1 MSSPSSNAV
10 QAGSASSS
18 SSSAPSSPVAS
29 SVSSLSVGTDV
40 TQLDQA
46 SATSADLPPSPTKE
60 DIALPV
66 EERQAKA
73 KALKDEGNKLF
84 VVGQYE
90 AAKHQYGLAIALD
103 PFVPAFYSN
112 RAACE
117 LKLEQHGLAIEDAT
131 KAIQLDSKFSKA
143 YFRRAS
149 AHLSILDPKSALPDL
164 RIVAQLEPKNA
175 TVKAQL
181 EATVK
186 LIRRLEFEKAIKV
199 PDGAQAAD
207 TVESNLKEGSG
218 GTVVP
223 DSYIGPRIAD
233 GDDQETKHL
242 GKIDQKFIEDMI
254 EHFKNG
260 GKLHNRYSWQIIL
273 GAFRA
278 LKQEP
283 TLVDYEIP
291 EDTTVDVIG
300 DTHGQFFDFI
310 HLLNKTGPPS
320 DKHAL
325 LFNGDFVDRGSWSV
339 EIALTV
345 FAYKWLYPK
354 TTLINRGNH
363 ETSEMNKVYGFEGEC
378 KAKFGGDLTFKLFTQ
393 VFISL
398 PLATLISATKP
409 PLTGN
414 ELPDSFSI
422 AQRQPIVAKDTGF
435 KRFFVVHGG
444 LFSKDGVT
452 LDDIRAIDR
461 FKIGQP
467 GQQGL
472 MVELLWS
479 DPQAAPGRNPSKRGV
494 GLGFG
499 PDITKAW
506 CELNG
511 VTAVLRS
518 HEVRMGGY
526 EEEHEGRC
534 CTIFSAP
541 NYCDSTGNLGAFAR
555 IDDKGSIGWTRFE
568 AQPHPNIKPMAYVGN
583 AMNGMLGM

>member
-1 MSSPSSNAV
+1 MFGTKPTHFLVRNLEEASWNMS
-10 QAGSASSS
+10 GSTAQGGSSS
-18 SSSAPSSPVAS
+18 SSGSTAPSSPVAS
-29 SVSSLSVGTDV
+29 SVSSINTDV
-40 TQLDQA
+40 THLDQA
-46 SATSADLPPSPTKE
+46 SATSADVPPSPSKE
-60 DIALPV
+60 DVALPV

-73 KALKDEGNKLF
+73 KSFKDEGNK
-84 VVGQYE
+84 
-90 AAKHQYGLAIALD
+90 
-103 PFVPAFYSN
+103 
-112 RAACE
+112 
-117 LKLEQHGLAIEDAT
+117 
-131 KAIQLDSKFSKA
+131 
-143 YFRRAS
+143 
-149 AHLSILDPKSALPDL
+149 HLHRWPALPDL
-164 RIVAQLEPKNA
+164 RIVSQLEPKNA
-175 TVKAQL
+175 SVKAQL

-199 PDGAQAAD
+199 SEGVKAAE

-223 DSYIGPRIAD
+223 DSYTGPRIAQ
-233 GDDQETKHL
+233 GDDADTAHL
-242 GKIDQKFIEDMI
+242 GKIDQKFIDDMVQ
-254 EHFKNG
+254 HFKDG

-278 LKQEP
+278 LQQEP
-283 TLVDYEIP
+283 TLVDYKVP
-291 EDTTVDVIG
+291 EGTTIDVIG
-300 DTHGQFFDFI
+300 DTHGQFFDFV
-310 HLLNKTGPPS
+310 HLLNKTGAPS
-320 DKHAL
+320 ENHAL

-363 ETSEMNKVYGFEGEC
+363 ETSEMNKVYGFEGEV

-393 VFISL
+393 VFVAL
-398 PLATLISATKP
+398 PLATLITASRP
-409 PLTGN
+409 PLKGSD
-414 ELPDSFSI
+414 E
-422 AQRQPIVAKDTGF
+422 PIVAQETGL

-467 GQQGL
+467 GQAGL
-472 MVELLWS
+472 MMELLWS
-479 DPQAAPGRNPSKRGV
+479 DPQTAPGRGPSKRGV

-506 CELNG
+506 CQLNG

-555 IDDKGSIGWTRFE
+555 IDDQGSIGWTVFE

-583 AMNGMLGM
+583 AMNGMLGG

>member
-1 MSSPSSNAV
+1 MSSSTSPQVDSCPSSN
-10 QAGSASSS
+10 ST
-18 SSSAPSSPVAS
+18 APSSPVSS
-29 SVSSLSVGTDV
+29 SVSSLTDV
-40 TQLDQA
+40 THLDQA
-46 SATSADLPPSPTKE
+46 SATSADVPPSLSKQ
-60 DIALPV
+60 DVALPI

-73 KALKDEGNKLF
+73 KEYKDAGNKLF
-84 VVGQYE
+84 IAGQYY
-90 AAKHQYGLAIALD
+90 AAKHQYGMAIALD
-103 PFVPAFYSN
+103 PSVPAYYSN
-112 RAACE
+112 RAASE

-131 KAIQLDSKFSKA
+131 VAIQLDPKFSKA

-164 RIVAQLEPKNA
+164 KMVVQLEPKNA
-175 TVKAQL
+175 SVKAQL

-199 PDGAQAAD
+199 SEGVKAAA
-207 TVESNLKEGSG
+207 TVENNLKEASG
-218 GTVVP
+218 GTTVP
-223 DSYIGPRIAD
+223 DSYTGPRIAD
-233 GDDQETKHL
+233 GDDANTKHL
-242 GKIDQKFIEDMI
+242 GKIDQKFINDMI

-278 LKQEP
+278 LEQEP
-283 TLVDYEIP
+283 TLVDYQVPQGTSI
-291 EDTTVDVIG
+291 DVIG

-310 HLLNKTGPPS
+310 HLLNKTGTPNHE
-320 DKHAL
+320 HAL

-339 EIALTV
+339 EIALTM

-393 VFISL
+393 VFVAL
-398 PLATLISATKP
+398 PLATLITASKP
-409 PLTGN
+409 PLTGD
-414 ELPDSFSI
+414 ELPRSFSI
-422 AQRQPIVAKDTGF
+422 AQRQPIVAKDSGL

-444 LFSKDGVT
+444 LSSKDGVT

-467 GQQGL
+467 DQRGL
-472 MVELLWS
+472 MMELLWS
-479 DPQAAPGRNPSKRGV
+479 DPQTAPGRGPSKRGV

-526 EEEHEGRC
+526 EEEHQGRC

-555 IDDKGSIGWTRFE
+555 IDDQGSIGWTVFE
-568 AQPHPNIKPMAYVGN
+568 AQPHPNIRPMAYVGN

>member
-10 QAGSASSS
+10 QAESASSS

-103 PFVPAFYSN
+103 PSVPAFYSN

-218 GTVVP
+218 STVVP
-223 DSYIGPRIAD
+223 DSYIGPHIAD

-283 TLVDYEIP
+283 TLVDYDIP

-378 KAKFGGDLTFKLFTQ
+378 KVKFGGDLTFKLFTQ
-393 VFISL
+393 VFIAL